1 MPDFD
6 GLIIQIERAKRFA
19 AAMTNQ
25 AERERFATIVAEYE
39 RELAAIEDNDMQIAT
54 YAANLR
60 WQ

>member
-1 MPDFD
+1 MPDFE
-6 GLIIQIERAKRFA
+6 GLIIRIERAKRFA
-19 AAMTNQ
+19 AAMTNH

-39 RELAAIEDNDMQIAT
+39 RELAAIEDDDVQIAT